1 MRTIFLF
8 ITISLFFIGCQSESK
23 KGSNTNEITK
33 PAISEAYILSNQKD
47 ILPLEIETMRKSASE
62 VLALR
67 KKEAANK
74 SYTIMDKDIWVF
86 GGLVS
91 NTRTLFGDSLNG
103 AWIDFKENLTYDYG
117 QYENKSGSGH
127 YFYDL
132 EKATL
137 LMLDDNPAI
146 KPQEFEVKMNNDML
160 VIVGQFIY
168 KDNNMQAKLDRKTSF
183 PTKNQPSVPAQ

>member
-1 MRTIFLF
+1 
-8 ITISLFFIGCQSESK
+8 
-23 KGSNTNEITK
+23 
-33 PAISEAYILSNQKD
+33 
-47 ILPLEIETMRKSASE
+47 
-62 VLALR
+62 
-67 KKEAANK
+67 
-74 SYTIMDKDIWVF
+74 MDKDIWVF

-91 NTRTLFGDSLNG
+91 DTRTLFGDSLNG

-127 YFYDL
+127 YFYDF

-168 KDNNMQAKLDRKTSF
+168 KDNNMQAKLDRKASF
-183 PTKNQPSVPAQ
+183 PSKNQPSVPGQ